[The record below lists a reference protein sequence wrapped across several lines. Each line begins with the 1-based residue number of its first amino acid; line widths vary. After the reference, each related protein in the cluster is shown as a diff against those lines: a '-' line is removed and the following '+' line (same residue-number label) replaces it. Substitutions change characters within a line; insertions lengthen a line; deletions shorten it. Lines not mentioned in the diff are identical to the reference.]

1 MKLIRS
7 ALTTACLL
15 ATAWAIAAPSPVRM
29 DGKIL
34 PQEFVGQM
42 TKSERLKEYVAADET
57 FERWTRL
64 IGLRLQSVPQIG
76 NDPLKMAQNMAAL
89 ARRQYPDMPQP
100 NIVPQKDGAI
110 VQFYAYQAGKNGI
123 LEANVFRYWKRKEG
137 LYSLQFARR
146 VPLSS
151 MNEASAKKLA
161 NQNIALIKEIA
172 DVDTRQVEKA
182 LMLR

>member
-15 ATAWAIAAPSPVRM
+15 AASWAIAAPSPVKM
-29 DGKIL
+29 EGKIL

-57 FERWTRL
+57 FERWMRL
-64 IGLRLQSVPQIG
+64 IGLRLQSAPQIN
-76 NDPLKMAQNMAAL
+76 NDPMKMAQNMAAL
-89 ARRQYPDMPQP
+89 AQRQYPDMPPP
-100 NIVPQKDGAI
+100 NIRPQKDGAV
-110 VQFYAYQAGKNGI
+110 VQFYAYQTGRNGFI
-123 LEANVFRYWKRKEG
+123 ESNVFRYWKGREG

>member
-15 ATAWAIAAPSPVRM
+15 AASCAIAAPSPVKM
-29 DGKIL
+29 EGKIL

-42 TKSERLKEYVAADET
+42 TASERLKEYVAADET

-76 NDPLKMAQNMAAL
+76 NDPLKMAQNMVAL
-89 ARRQYPDMPQP
+89 ARRQYPDMPPP
-100 NIVPQKDGAI
+100 NILPQKDGAV
-110 VQFYAYQAGKNGI
+110 VQFYAYQTGRNGFI
-123 LEANVFRYWKRKEG
+123 ESNVFRYWKGGEG

-146 VPLSS
+146 SPLSS
-151 MNEASAKKLA
+151 LDSNKAKDWA
-161 NQNIALIKEIA
+161 NQNVALIQEIA
-172 DVDTRQVEKA
+172 NVDKRQVEKA

>member
-15 ATAWAIAAPSPVRM
+15 ATAWAVAAPSPVRM
-29 DGKIL
+29 DGETL

-64 IGLRLQSVPQIG
+64 IGLRLQSAPQIG

-89 ARRQYPDMPQP
+89 ARRQYPDMPPP
-100 NIVPQKDGAI
+100 NIRPQKDGAV
-110 VQFYAYQAGKNGI
+110 VQFYARTKRAKMAFLKPMCSAIGKTGRGCI
-123 LEANVFRYWKRKEG
+123 PCSLPAARLCLRLTATRRKIW
-137 LYSLQFARR
+137 R
-146 VPLSS
+146 
-151 MNEASAKKLA
+151 
-161 NQNIALIKEIA
+161 IK
-172 DVDTRQVEKA
+172 TSR
-182 LMLR
+182 